1 MSCFAGC
8 DEPDLS
14 PLPECPFDVVVVT
27 APNARAAK
35 AYEIELPI
43 AFERATAPR
52 GGDAAPAA
60 LLLSVADP
68 MGRRVGSGG
77 GTSTRRPMVAT
88 ATRLAKEASASGFWS
103 PSVKASGEGGA
114 IKQEGAPKTRVPK
127 LPMCDARK
135 QS

>member
-43 AFERATAPR
+43 AFGRATAPR

-77 GTSTRRPMVAT
+77 GTLNALDAAAT
-88 ATRLAKEASASGFWS
+88 ALEDAAATHAGAAAAPRRVWPLHR
-103 PSVKASGEGGA
+103 GGA
-114 IKQEGAPKTRVPK
+114 WAPLVCSLYKCEDGGGER
-127 LPMCDARK
+127 R
-135 QS
+135 